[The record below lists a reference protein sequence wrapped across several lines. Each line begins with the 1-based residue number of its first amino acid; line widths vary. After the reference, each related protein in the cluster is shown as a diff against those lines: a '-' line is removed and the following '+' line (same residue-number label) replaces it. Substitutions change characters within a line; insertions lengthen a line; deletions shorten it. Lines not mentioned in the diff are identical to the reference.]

1 MSRIFRKGVFIF
13 FVITLGG
20 NCFAQ
25 KQLILLK
32 GDKLLL
38 RLNPGDDI
46 VYRLK
51 SSKDIRSTYINNLSD
66 TAVVTHSDTVP
77 YHHIDRIY
85 FKRST
90 FANKVGWILVVGGTG
105 FFLIDQFNSVVVDGN
120 KAELDEG
127 VTTTSLIMIGA
138 GLPLILTK
146 KNNVRMGGSKR
157 LLMVA
162 EGSPF
167 YYDHRPKGY
176 ISPYI
181 PR

>member
-1 MSRIFRKGVFIF
+1 MSAAFFKGVVIF
-13 FVITLGG
+13 LMVILYGH
-20 NCFAQ
+20 CFGQ

-38 RLNPGDDI
+38 RLNPGNDI

-51 SSKDIRSTYINNLSD
+51 DNKRVRSTYISNLSD

-77 YHHIDRIY
+77 YHHIDRVY

-90 FANKVGWILVVGGTG
+90 FGNKIGWMLVVGGTG
-105 FFLIDQFNSVVVDGN
+105 FFLIDQFNNVVVDGN
-120 KAELDEG
+120 DAELDEG
-127 VTTTSLIMIGA
+127 VTKTSLIMVGV
-138 GLPLILTK
+138 GLPLALIKRNYVQL
-146 KNNVRMGGSKR
+146 GGRKR
-157 LLMVA
+157 LLMVK

-167 YYDHRPKGY
+167 YYDNRPKGY
-176 ISPYI
+176 ISPFI

>member
-1 MSRIFRKGVFIF
+1 MSRAWHTGILLFFI
-13 FVITLGG
+13 ILM
-20 NCFAQ
+20 CHPCCAQ

-32 GDKLLL
+32 GEKLLL
-38 RLNPGDDI
+38 RLNPGDDF

-51 SSKDIRSTYINNLSD
+51 NNKRVRSTYISNLSD

-90 FANKVGWILVVGGTG
+90 FANKMGWALFIGGTG
-105 FFLIDQFNSVVVDGN
+105 YFLIDQLNNVVVNGN
-120 KAELDEG
+120 EAELDEG
-127 VTTTSLIMIGA
+127 VTRTSLVMVTA
-138 GLPLILTK
+138 GLSMILIK
-146 KNNVRMGGSKR
+146 RNYVRLMGRKR

-167 YYDHRPKGY
+167 YYDNRPKGY
-176 ISPYI
+176 LSPYI